1 MNLLEKRHGPGDK
14 GRGPLRS
21 GSDNG
26 SHTTRPIRLDENPRP
41 QCDDGEQ
48 TAVGAQAGVGARYDD
63 GGGYLQAAHGIGR
76 AFRLRKSFD
85 RDNCLKSRRP
95 AS

>member
-1 MNLLEKRHGPGDK
+1 MNLLEKRQGPGDK

-48 TAVGAQAGVGARYDD
+48 TAVGAQAGAGAGYDD
-63 GGGYLQAAHGIGR
+63 GCRISPGSPQHWTSLPSPKV
-76 AFRLRKSFD
+76 LR
-85 RDNCLKSRRP
+85 P
-95 AS
+95 G